1 MITKATSTLDLL
13 TNIKYVIEYDLRI
26 NNNYAKQKNHLGT
39 KFSDVSTSKHD
50 EIGYTPSLIRR
61 TLMNIAQKLDDEF
74 AVDAGLLQIHK
85 TLDYIR
91 SLAKPSLIS
100 KIQLDITDDQG

>member
-1 MITKATSTLDLL
+1 MCENGSS
-13 TNIKYVIEYDLRI
+13 
-26 NNNYAKQKNHLGT
+26 QF
-39 KFSDVSTSKHD
+39 KFSSMAQRVCISAPDATITSV
-50 EIGYTPSLIRR
+50 PQFNLRQR
-61 TLMNIAQKLDDEF
+61 QLMNGTSMASPNAAGSQKLDDEF